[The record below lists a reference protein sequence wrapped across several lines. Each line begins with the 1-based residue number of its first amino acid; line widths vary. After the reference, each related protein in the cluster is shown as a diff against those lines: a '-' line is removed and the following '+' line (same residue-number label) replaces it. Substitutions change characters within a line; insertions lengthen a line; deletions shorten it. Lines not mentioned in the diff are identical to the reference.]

1 MNAHVLEAFSKATPA
16 RDDYRPEIH
25 DSDGLYVATGK
36 GERIW
41 RPLDNP
47 SALGGSAFQDSNPRG
62 FGLMQRERDFER
74 YLASH
79 CQVVLRAVDS
89 GTGAGQA
96 QLACEVDLLRSR
108 AELLKLIAPEQLK
121 AKE

>member
-1 MNAHVLEAFSKATPA
+1 MFFAGKATPRA
-16 RDDYRPEIH
+16 TTIGRRSMIPTA
-25 DSDGLYVATGK
+25 YVATGK

-74 YLASH
+74 YQDTAPGCIRPSLWVEPVGDS
-79 CQVVLRAVDS
+79 VD
-89 GTGAGQA
+89 GEVRLVEIPNAGRDQ
-96 QLACEVDLLRSR
+96 
-108 AELLKLIAPEQLK
+108 
-121 AKE
+121 